1 MTRQLVWSAYS
12 ELSIGPQKSP
22 SCSAAAPVSPP
33 GFRSEHTRRGPRL
46 CRWTEASGVRSK
58 HGSVVCKKLTRKKKR
73 KSL

>member
-22 SCSAAAPVSPP
+22 SCRAAAPVSPP

-46 CRWTEASGVRSK
+46 CRWTEASGVRLSARL
-58 HGSVVCKKLTRKKKR
+58 C
-73 KSL
+73 SL

>member
-46 CRWTEASGVRSK
+46 CRWTEASGVRLSARL
-58 HGSVVCKKLTRKKKR
+58 CKKLTRKKKR
-73 KSL
+73 IPE